1 MPEINSC
8 PLQSFPGHFN
18 MTLHSFFGRYTERWV
33 WQGTQNDRGYLETRS
48 HKCCT
53 SEVFSSESL
62 PTSPWL
68 EAWGIQ
74 RLAWEGRTTSGQC
87 CQSTSLLFWFV
98 DCVRGALV
106 TNRPLRYSLQ
116 NVGNG
121 RWAGLH
127 GELFAAEGSDWLEH
141 AFWGWWLCSMVVEE
155 GRKLDLQYF
164 IQSFRSFNHFL
175 TKRHAQNEPVWM
187 FLVTFRLSR

>member
-1 MPEINSC
+1 M
-8 PLQSFPGHFN
+8 LYKW
-18 MTLHSFFGRYTERWV
+18 SFFIRITAY
-33 WQGTQNDRGYLETRS
+33 Q
-48 HKCCT
+48 
-53 SEVFSSESL
+53 
-62 PTSPWL
+62 
-68 EAWGIQ
+68 AWGIQ

-187 FLVTFRLSR
+187 KHGCFLLPLDCQDNASSVAGCKQWLLGWPS

>member
-33 WQGTQNDRGYLETRS
+33 WQGT
-48 HKCCT
+48 
-53 SEVFSSESL
+53 
-62 PTSPWL
+62 SPWL

-74 RLAWEGRTTSGQC
+74 RLDWEGRTTSGQC

-155 GRKLDLQYF
+155 GRKL
-164 IQSFRSFNHFL
+164 
-175 TKRHAQNEPVWM
+175 
-187 FLVTFRLSR
+187 

>member
-1 MPEINSC
+1 MK
-8 PLQSFPGHFN
+8 
-18 MTLHSFFGRYTERWV
+18 FFHQNHCLPVHGWRLGEYKGWLGRVEPHPV
-33 WQGTQNDRGYLETRS
+33 NVVKA
-48 HKCCT
+48 HPC
-53 SEVFSSESL
+53 FS
-62 PTSPWL
+62 
-68 EAWGIQ
+68 G
-74 RLAWEGRTTSGQC
+74 
-87 CQSTSLLFWFV
+87 LLTV
-98 DCVRGALV
+98 LGGALV

-127 GELFAAEGSDWLEH
+127 AELFAAEGSDRLEH

-175 TKRHAQNEPVWM
+175 TKRHAQNEPV
-187 FLVTFRLSR
+187 